1 MFTQIDALADAE
13 MLYAARVQFGHVYTM
28 PSAWQTFD
36 GPDYC
41 TVLPIVR
48 TAHSVQYLDCLVYD
62 KTQGRII
69 QEGDTPWE

>member
-1 MFTQIDALADAE
+1 MTQIDALHDAE
-13 MLYAARVQFGHVYTM
+13 QLYAMRVRTGHAYTM

-48 TAHSVQYLDCLVYD
+48 TAHSVQCLDYLVYD
-62 KTQGRII
+62 KATGRIV
-69 QEGDTPWE
+69 QEGNTPWE

>member
-41 TVLPIVR
+41 TVLPIVK

-62 KTQGRII
+62 KTQGRIV
-69 QEGDTPWE
+69 QEGSTPWE

>member
-1 MFTQIDALADAE
+1 MTQIDALQDAE
-13 MLYAARVQFGHVYTM
+13 LLYAFRVQRGFASVM

-48 TAHSVQYLDCLVYD
+48 TAHSVQTLDCLVYD
-62 KTQGRII
+62 KAKGRII
-69 QEGDTPWE
+69 QEGSTPWE

>member
-62 KTQGRII
+62 KTQGRIV
-69 QEGDTPWE
+69 QEGSTPWE

>member
-13 MLYAARVQFGHVYTM
+13 MLYAARVQFGHAYTM

-62 KTQGRII
+62 KTQGRIV
-69 QEGDTPWE
+69 QEGSTPWE

>member
-1 MFTQIDALADAE
+1 MFTQIDALNDAE

-62 KTQGRII
+62 KTQGRIV
-69 QEGDTPWE
+69 QEGSTPWE